1 MDTDTDTDIKREVLL
16 RKMKNKEKAGRKF
29 GFFVK
34 LIKEREV

>member
-1 MDTDTDTDIKREVLL
+1 MAMDTDIKREALL
-16 RKMKNKEKAGRKF
+16 RKMKNKKKPGESS